1 MIGRRRATLASVLLA
16 AGVMAWGAPGA
27 RAQDFF
33 SALFGG
39 FAPRPPVVTPSRPM
53 AYGSYEDELRSQPR
67 QSYGGGGR
75 SAYCVRSCD
84 GRYFPLPTSGDSA
97 TASCSSLCPASATRV
112 VYGSSNDIDDATT
125 SSGQTYASLP
135 NAFRYRTEM
144 VASCT
149 CNGKDAFGLAQVR
162 IEDDK
167 TLRKGDIVAG
177 ANGLVVASGRPDRR
191 NVANF
196 TPAPASIRSKYERTA
211 APVVASE

>member
-1 MIGRRRATLASVLLA
+1 MIDRRRATLASALLA
-16 AGVMAWGAPGA
+16 AAAVAWGAPGA
-27 RAQDFF
+27 HAQDFF

-39 FAPRPPVVTPSRPM
+39 FAPRPPVVAPRPM
-53 AYGSYEDELRSQPR
+53 AYGSYEDEMRSQQPR
-67 QSYGGGGR
+67 QSYGGGGH
-75 SAYCVRSCD
+75 AAFCVRSCD

-97 TASCSSLCPASATRV
+97 TASCNSLCPASATKV
-112 VYGSSNDIDDATT
+112 VYGSSNDIDNAVT

-135 NAFRYRTEM
+135 NAFRYRTEL

-177 ANGLVVASGRPDRR
+177 ANGLVVANGRVDRR
-191 NVANF
+191 SAANF
-196 TPAPASIRSKYERTA
+196 TPAPASIRSKYERSPVIA
-211 APVVASE
+211 AE